1 MKKFFTFVMLLAAIA
16 VNAET
21 KVTFDFSDATAYGY
35 ANPAQGSNT
44 QLNSGDVLT
53 QDGVTLTISFESGNG
68 FRFFSNTNTG
78 VVNLRAYVNSSFV
91 LAAPEGK
98 KIAAVAIDGS
108 NLNAT
113 YLAGDITAKNWSDAT
128 GKASLTTNVIKS
140 TVQFNTMTV
149 TLIEEGEIPETPKYD
164 TLNVAAAIAE
174 AEKLANNA
182 TSTTPYY
189 VEGYAVNVETYSK
202 DYHNQDFFLVDN
214 AAAPDS
220 KFQAY
225 RATPKK
231 NDAEYPVLAGDKLRL
246 FGSLKKYVKDDKVQL
261 EIVEPTV
268 EFLSEVEGDRT
279 IGGGGETPD
288 PTVTPELPEGVLN
301 CAGVKTLAA
310 TASDPT
316 AENKTVEVAD
326 VKVRGYVISV
336 YAAKNGTQSAWIA
349 DDKSAKAGEVQGYNL
364 TITEEVAKGDYVHM
378 EGKLAKFFKA
388 ENNIILEVVNGTMAK
403 VSADGTVTPV
413 DPTPATLDTIDVAKA
428 LEIGEK
434 LENGKATDVQYVIK
448 GYSSVIKTAY
458 DPGYKNES
466 FWIVDEKGSKAA
478 SNADGAFLVFRG
490 KPDTEKSVGIGALVY
505 VTAKIQ
511 KYSDGVIESWSNC
524 AVHVEEQ
531 GGEETVESI
540 NVTKALEIGNALAD
554 KAVSPEKYEITG
566 YVSHIYSFF
575 SKDFNNETVW
585 ISDDPEN
592 TTTENAFEIYRG
604 RPNTAAEV
612 GWGAKVKIV
621 CQIKNYGGTIEN
633 DGTNLPFEV
642 LEASTFVPDTLSIE
656 EAVDIANAL
665 GEDAKTP
672 KYHVIKGFIQN
683 APLPYNYKGSDNK
696 WKNTTI
702 KMSQFPNEQ
711 EGPLAVYKANIL
723 KADTAKL
730 VQNSYAYVL
739 GYLTKHGGAQ
749 VAEGS
754 NVEFV
759 EAPQMDTIHCT
770 VAEAIAAGIA
780 LPEGGKSESIYAVTG
795 FVNEIISDFTEGLQS
810 FFMAE
815 TAESK
820 DESFYAQDAK
830 IAAAAVVGDKV
841 KLVGRLQN
849 AGDGIIVVENG
860 QARII
865 GTEGIEN
872 VVLTEKVQKVVVDG
886 AIYIIRDNK
895 MFDIRGTQV
904 R

>member
-21 KVTFDFSDATAYGY
+21 KVTFDFSDATAYDY
-35 ANPAQGSNT
+35 ANPKQGEST
-44 QLNSGDVLT
+44 QVTTGSVLT
-53 QDGVTLTISFESGNG
+53 QDGVTLTISFEEGNG
-68 FRFFSNTNTG
+68 FRFFSNTKTG

-220 KFQAY
+220 KFQAF

-288 PTVTPELPEGVLN
+288 PE
-301 CAGVKTLAA
+301 K
-310 TASDPT
+310 
-316 AENKTVEVAD
+316 
-326 VKVRGYVISV
+326 
-336 YAAKNGTQSAWIA
+336 
-349 DDKSAKAGEVQGYNL
+349 
-364 TITEEVAKGDYVHM
+364 
-378 EGKLAKFFKA
+378 
-388 ENNIILEVVNGTMAK
+388 
-403 VSADGTVTPV
+403 
-413 DPTPATLDTIDVAKA
+413 LDTIDVAKA
-428 LEIGEK
+428 LEIGGK

-448 GYSSVIKTAY
+448 GYVSNIARIY
-458 DPGYKNES
+458 DAVNKNED
-466 FWIVDEKGSKAA
+466 FWIVDEKGGTAA
-478 SNADGAFLVFRG
+478 SNADGAFYVYRG
-490 KPDTEKSVGIGALVY
+490 KPDTEKEVGLNAYVY
-505 VTAKIQ
+505 VTTKIQ
-511 KYSDGVIESWSNC
+511 KYGSANTIESWSNSP
-524 AVHVEEQ
+524 VKVVEQGEVEEI
-531 GGEETVESI
+531 ESI
-540 NVTKALEIGNALAD
+540 NVAKALEIGSGLAD
-554 KAVSPEKYEITG
+554 GGVSEKNYEITG
-566 YVSHIYSFF
+566 YVSHIYTFF
-575 SKDFNNETVW
+575 SADFKNETFF
-585 ISDDPEN
+585 ISDDP
-592 TTTENAFEIYRG
+592 TSTSSENAFEVYRG
-604 RPNTAAEV
+604 KSSKAAEV
-612 GWGAKVKIV
+612 GWGAKVKLT
-621 CQIKNYGGTIEN
+621 CKIKNFKGTIEN
-633 DGTNLPFEV
+633 DGSNIAFEV
-642 LEASTFVPDTLSIE
+642 LEESTYEPELISSE
-656 EAVDIANAL
+656 KAAEIANELAE
-665 GEDAKTP
+665 GAKTP
-672 KYHVIKGFIQN
+672 KYYIVKGFIQEAGTFDTKN
-683 APLPYNYKGSDNK
+683 NTATYKLSD
-696 WKNTTI
+696 
-702 KMSQFPNEQ
+702 FPNDAE
-711 EGPLAVYKANIL
+711 ASVTAYKATVL
-723 KADTAKL
+723 KADAEKVATL
-730 VQNSYAYVL
+730 NNYVNVT
-739 GYLTKHGGAQ
+739 GYLMKHSTAQIAQGAIT
-749 VAEGS
+749 
-754 NVEFV
+754 EFV

-780 LPEGGKSESIYAVTG
+780 LPEGGKSDRIYAVTG
-795 FVNEIISDFTEGLQS
+795 FVNEIIADFSEGLQS
-810 FFMAE
+810 FYMAE

-820 DESFYAQDAK
+820 DENFYAQDAR
-830 IAAAAVVGDKV
+830 IAAAAAEGNKV
-841 KLVGRLQN
+841 ELVGRLQN

-865 GTEGIEN
+865 GAEGIEN